1 MKIKRSQLTKII
13 LENLLVEAISVE
25 QAEEKFRKEIKKI
38 LKSIK
43 FIVLR
48 DGIDAAVAAFK
59 ASAGKYD
66 YAYMYEDIFDNNNW
80 INTLINLRMKGN
92 ELKNLDYFVPIDV
105 NEVDRSNSILWLIKQ
120 FKKDLGLFLALM
132 SEDDVLIWNG
142 GDTEDVNLMHKVRNN
157 LEKFGQFKHLINP
170 PEKRDLFR
178 IENMQELFSI
188 VEAHEAVIDAENERL
203 GSRISAENVMKGFV
217 PLRGGLNIVSGNVIQ
232 KNPQTGFYTKPDS
245 EGFVIGE
252 IHNKAA
258 SVRLGSGTEWCTAA
272 PGLNYFN
279 DYYSPDDPL
288 YYIED
293 NGERFQFSYG
303 AKQFMNSDDIPIEKT
318 LIQRY
323 TRMLADLLTQRDGS
337 IQNEKLA
344 EYLASQN
351 LVQEKWIKIAGLL
364 N

>member
-25 QAEEKFRKEIKKI
+25 QAEEKFRKEIRKI
-38 LKSIK
+38 WGSIN
-43 FIVLR
+43 FLISR
-48 DGIDAAVAAFK
+48 DGIDAINAIIAEAQ
-59 ASAGKYD
+59 KYD
-66 YAYMYEDIFDNNNW
+66 YSPSPYQQDSSEWIDFFNEEDPDDFLTYI
-80 INTLINLRMKGN
+80 
-92 ELKNLDYFVPIDV
+92 DYFVPVDV
-105 NEVDRSNSILWLIKQ
+105 NESDRSNSILWLIKQ
-120 FKKDLGLFLALM
+120 LKKDLGLFFALIEEE
-132 SEDDVLIWNG
+132 SAVEDNYG
-142 GDTEDVNLMHKVRNN
+142 NLGAVKLFNKIRNS
-157 LEKFGQFKHLINP
+157 LEKFGQFKRLINP

-188 VEAHEAVIDAENERL
+188 IEAHEAVIDAENERL
-203 GSRISAENVMKGFV
+203 GSRISADNIMTGFV

-272 PGLNYFN
+272 PGLDYFN

-293 NGERFQFSYG
+293 NGERFQFSYSNNH
-303 AKQFMNSDDIPIEKT
+303 FMNSDDIPIEKT

-344 EYLASQN
+344 EYLASQG